1 MRKLDRFFYKHNI
14 RNLSLYIVIC
24 YAFGYLLYAINPAFL
39 ELLTLNPERILH
51 GQIWRLA
58 TWVLVPPDT
67 SNVFFVLIACLFY
80 YSIGTALE
88 RAWGQ
93 AQYTKYIFTGL
104 FYTVVGAFLASFLAM
119 PLYGMDFASAG
130 YYTSRYFSTNYVMM
144 SIFLAYAA
152 TFPDAQ
158 VLLFFLIPVRVRWLG
173 ILYAV
178 LVGYEVITYIV
189 PSLNLFG
196 IFAIVAS
203 LLNFLIFYLRGR
215 DFSRFSPKEVKRR
228 ADFKRAVQRGER
240 EQRRGSAPFTSASSP
255 ESPRKMTPYRH
266 KCAICGRT
274 EVSNPELDFRYC
286 SKCEGNYEFCQDH
299 LFSHVHALNGN
310 APYIVPNQNAG
321 TPGSTGNNGG
331 NESGQ
336 E

>member
-1 MRKLDRFFYKHNI
+1 MSKLDRFFYKHNI

-39 ELLTLNPERILH
+39 DMLTLNPERIAH

-88 RAWGQ
+88 RVWGQ

-104 FYTVVGAFLASFLAM
+104 FYTVVGAFLAALLAM
-119 PLYGMDFASAG
+119 PIYGMDFASAG
-130 YYTSRYFSTNYVMM
+130 YYTSHYFSTNYVMM

-158 VLLFFLIPVRVRWLG
+158 VLLFFLIPVKVRWLG
-173 ILYAV
+173 ILYAI
-178 LVGYEVITYIV
+178 LVGYEAITYIV
-189 PSLNLFG
+189 PSFNIFG

-203 LLNFLIFYLRGR
+203 LLNFAIFYFRGR
-215 DFSRFSPKEVKRR
+215 DLSRFSPKEVKRR
-228 ADFKRAVQRGER
+228 ADFRKAVQQGER
-240 EQRRGSAPFTSASSP
+240 EKGRGSAPFADG
-255 ESPRKMTPYRH
+255 PRKMTPYRH

-299 LFSHVHALNGN
+299 LFSHVHAVNGN
-310 APYIVPNQNAG
+310 APYIIPNQ
-321 TPGSTGNNGG
+321 GSTGSDGG
-331 NESGQ
+331 DKSGQ